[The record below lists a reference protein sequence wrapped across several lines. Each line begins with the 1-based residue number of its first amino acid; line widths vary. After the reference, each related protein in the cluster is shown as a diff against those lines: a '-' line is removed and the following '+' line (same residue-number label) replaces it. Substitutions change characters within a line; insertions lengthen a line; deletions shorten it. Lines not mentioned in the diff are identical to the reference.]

1 MTKILVVDDELI
13 FRDVM
18 YDFLNRQGFEVAL
31 ADDAAKGFEQAKN
44 DKPDIALVD
53 IRLPKE
59 SGIDLTLKL
68 KELYP
73 DLIIVIMTGYPS
85 LDTAVEAIKN
95 GASEYIIKPFRLV
108 ELKKII
114 TKYVG

>member
-1 MTKILVVDDELI
+1 MTKILVIDDELI

-18 YDFLNRQGFEVAL
+18 YDYLTRQSYEVLL
-31 ADDAAKGFEQAKN
+31 ADDAAKALEVAKEV
-44 DKPDIALVD
+44 KPDLALVD

-59 SGIDLTLKL
+59 SGIDLTVKL

-85 LDTAVEAIKN
+85 LDTAVNALKN

-108 ELKKII
+108 ELNKII
-114 TKYVG
+114 EKYVG